1 METTITPLR
10 PSASAGYPA
19 FLHAATKQLGARY
32 LRDHE
37 SVRINLDADEQR
49 VLDYLGTYF
58 PRTVVE
64 FRTIV
69 GELLA
74 HSIAKS
80 SVRGANVLR
89 ILDLGSGSGG
99 AWIGLALALCDAGI
113 NIPLEVIAIDG
124 NEIALDLQ
132 HKLAMEVFK
141 ATGLSIRLITLP
153 CSLRSERVGFAED
166 LANCLGACALDGEQF
181 DFIIASKHFSE
192 HYHAAGK
199 AARGVL
205 HEGLSQLSG
214 YLSERG
220 FMFLLDLT
228 CRVGANGRYF
238 PFLLADEVVQAV
250 SAVGVE
256 LQTILPLPCAG
267 NQSSCQASNGC
278 FTQRKLSIRIQGDYL
293 MNEVTKFTYRIFSR
307 PPLAQAILNGM
318 PLDAPWAVN
327 AARPQEACQ
336 NGQKIIAFGAL
347 SGFHLYPAARKSA

>member
-1 METTITPLR
+1 MKTTTSPLC
-10 PSASAGYPA
+10 SAASAGYPA
-19 FLHAATKQLGARY
+19 FLYAATKQLGARY

-37 SVRINLDADEQR
+37 SVRINLDADQQR

-74 HSIAKS
+74 HSTAQS
-80 SVRGANVLR
+80 SVRDAATLR

-113 NIPLEVIAIDG
+113 NIPLEVVAIDG
-124 NEIALDLQ
+124 NDIALNLQ
-132 HKLAMEVFK
+132 QQLANEVCK

-153 CSLRSERVGFAED
+153 WSLRSERTGFAED
-166 LANCLGACALDGEQF
+166 LSNCLDACTLDGKSF

-192 HYHAAGK
+192 HYHAAGN
-199 AARGVL
+199 AAQGVL
-205 HEGLSQLSG
+205 HEGLSQLSEF
-214 YLSERG
+214 LSERG

-228 CRVGANGRYF
+228 CRIGENGGFFPLILAN
-238 PFLLADEVVQAV
+238 EVLQAV

-256 LQTILPLPCAG
+256 LQTILPLPCAE
-267 NQSSCQASNGC
+267 NQSSCQARNGC
-278 FTQRKLSIRIQGDYL
+278 FTQRKLSVHIQRDYL
-293 MNEVTKFTYRIFSR
+293 MPEITKFTYRVFSR
-307 PPLAQAILNGM
+307 PLLAKAILKGM

-327 AARPQEACQ
+327 SARPQEACQ
-336 NGQKIIAFGAL
+336 NGQKIIALGAL